1 MKFRLNR
8 KQSQQPKTRDLT
20 PWEAYQSR
28 AAQRRK
34 QAQTPKWFRR
44 AKRIGDKLPRLRH
57 QRNRK
62 LARRL
67 TLLLSI
73 FLVVIGL
80 MVYLVSPLSHVQTVR
95 VQGAHALSARQ
106 VQRAVGVSTG
116 DSIFK
121 VWGHEKKLQQQAL
134 RHNSRLKHATVQ
146 FHQPNRVTVR
156 VVEYITA
163 GYVMRQG
170 QYYEVLE
177 NGIVS
182 QQSVTQPKSGTPVYG
197 NFKSAKT
204 LHRMILQYAQ
214 LSTPIKHSIS
224 EIQASP
230 TKTNPQ
236 RVHLF
241 MNDGNEVYASL
252 NTFARKM
259 AYYPSIASKMKQ
271 KGVVNLEVGAYS
283 YAFKK

>member
-8 KQSQQPKTRDLT
+8 RQSQQRKTREMT

-28 AAQRRK
+28 AAQQKR
-34 QAQTPKWFRR
+34 QAKVPKWFRR
-44 AKRIGDKLPRLRH
+44 AKRIGDKLPRLRQ
-57 QRNRK
+57 QRHRK

-67 TLLLSI
+67 TLLLSL
-73 FLVVIGL
+73 FLIVIGL
-80 MVYLVSPLSHVQTVR
+80 MVYLISPLSHVQVLKI
-95 VQGAHALSARQ
+95 QGGHALSDRQ
-106 VQRAVGVSTG
+106 VQRAVGVTPG

-121 VWGHEKKLQQQAL
+121 VWGHERALQRQAPK
-134 RHNSRLKHATVQ
+134 RNSRIKRATVHFQ
-146 FHQPNRVTVR
+146 QPNRVTVK
-156 VVEYITA
+156 VVEYVTA
-163 GYVMRQG
+163 GYVVRRG

-182 QQSVTQPKSGTPVYG
+182 QQSVAQPKSGTPVYG
-197 NFKSAKT
+197 HFTSAKT

-214 LSTPIKHSIS
+214 LSTTLKHNIS
-224 EIQASP
+224 EIQDSP
-230 TKTNPQ
+230 TKANPQ
-236 RVHLF
+236 RIHLF

-271 KGVVNLEVGAYS
+271 KGVVHLEVGAYS
-283 YAFKK
+283 YAFKN